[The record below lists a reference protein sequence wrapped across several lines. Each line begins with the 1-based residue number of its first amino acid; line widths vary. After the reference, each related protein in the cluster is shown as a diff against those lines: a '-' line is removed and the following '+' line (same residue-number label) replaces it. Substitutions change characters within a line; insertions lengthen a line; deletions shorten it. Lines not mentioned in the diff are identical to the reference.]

1 MKLHSV
7 AVLGGGPGGLY
18 AARLLKLRHPDCQ
31 VQVFEQSEP
40 AATFGFGVGLATRTQ
55 RNLEAADPE
64 TLAAI
69 VARSW
74 PHEMSMSVGGR
85 QVSLAVDNLIAV
97 GRSTLLDILRQHA
110 ADAGVELRY
119 GARITADDLDAELV
133 IAADGVS
140 SGTRESREDVFRPCI
155 DVHKGLYLWAGTDVA
170 LPSAVFAPIRT
181 EYGTF
186 VAHAYPYASDRS
198 TFLIETDEETWR
210 RAGFDVTTERTPFDA
225 SDEES
230 LDYLSDAFS
239 GHLHGHRLIGNR
251 TRWLKFRT
259 VTCERWQD
267 GNVVLLGDAVHTAH
281 YSIGS
286 GTKLAMED
294 GIALDAAIAD
304 ASDLEGALVHYEHVR
319 RPAVEH
325 LQDTATRSMSWW
337 DSFPTRLD
345 LPVEQLLVSYMT
357 RAGKVSVER
366 FAAWADDV
374 VRAALAQYA
383 DCDESQVDENDR
395 TEWVLQQP
403 LIKSGHTFHSR
414 RVRASD
420 IAGLQSVHVTLN
432 DPWGPDADTLVKE
445 ISHSLGT
452 DQAMSGVL
460 LTSAADTG
468 SVLTMFDVAERIRR
482 EVGILVVAQLDEVG
496 TELAV
501 GALVSE
507 RVDLVDLTAGVTRAG
522 A

>member
-1 MKLHSV
+1 VKLRSV
-7 AVLGGGPGGLY
+7 DVLGGGPGGLY
-18 AARLLKLRHPDCQ
+18 AARLLKLGHPDCR
-31 VQVFEQSEP
+31 VRLFEQSEP

-64 TLAAI
+64 TFAAI
-69 VARSW
+69 VAGSW

-97 GRSTLLDILRQHA
+97 GRSTLLDILSRHA
-110 ADAGVELRY
+110 ADAGVEFRY
-119 GARITADDLDAELV
+119 GARVTADQLDADLV

-140 SGTRESREDVFRPCI
+140 SLTREAREDAFGAHV
-155 DVHKGLYLWAGTDVA
+155 DVHKGFYLWAGTDVA
-170 LPSAVFAPIRT
+170 LPSAVFTPVQT

-186 VAHAYPYASDRS
+186 VAHAYPYAGDRS

-210 RAGFDVTTERTPFDA
+210 RAGFDASTDRTPFEA

-230 LDYLSDAFS
+230 LEYLSGAFRE
-239 GHLHGHRLIGNR
+239 HLHGHRLIGNR
-251 TRWLKFRT
+251 TRWLRFRT
-259 VTCERWQD
+259 VNCERWYD

-294 GIALDAAIAD
+294 GIALNAAIVD
-304 ASDLEGALVHYEHVR
+304 ASGLEEALLHYEQVR
-319 RPAVEH
+319 RPAVRH
-325 LQDTATRSMSWW
+325 LQETAIRSMSWW

-357 RAGKVSVER
+357 RAGKVSVDR
-366 FAAWADDV
+366 FASWAADV
-374 VRAALAQYA
+374 VRIALGQYA
-383 DCDESQVDENDR
+383 HCEDSEVDDGNR
-395 TEWVLQQP
+395 TEWVLRQP
-403 LIKSGHTFHSR
+403 LTKAGRTFDSR

-420 IAGLQSVHVTLN
+420 LPGLRQVRVTLN
-432 DPWGPDADTLVKE
+432 DPWGSEADALVKE
-445 ISHSLGT
+445 ISDAVGT
-452 DQAMSGVL
+452 DRAMSGVI
-460 LTSAADTG
+460 LTAGADTG
-468 SVLTMFDVAERIRR
+468 SVLTMFDVGERIRR
-482 EVGILVVAQLDEVG
+482 EVGTLVVARLDEG
-496 TELAV
+496 AIELAV

-507 RVDLVDLTAGVTRAG
+507 RVDLVDLTTGGTRSG